1 MSSSNSEARTQTY
14 IAMKS
19 VEDLL
24 NGEGADGGY
33 RFIVPSYQRGYR
45 WGKDEVEAL
54 LNDLRQYKKECDNDY
69 CLQPV
74 VVKANGDGAFE
85 VVDGQQRLTTL
96 YIINKVVNQVISGQ
110 ELPSYSIE
118 YATRPGSADFLRHIQ
133 DMAYEDA
140 ESMDNPDFYYMV
152 QAAKTVESWMRN
164 DIGSSLQQIGF
175 WERAARHVNIIWYEV
190 AFADDDAHNSIELF
204 RKINIG
210 KIPLTNAE
218 LVKGLL
224 ISRTPAGKEEERRN
238 IASEWDRMENQL
250 QDDDL
255 WYFLT
260 DRKSRQQYLT
270 RIDLILDIWY
280 AQQPQ
285 PSAQR
290 RDDAYAVFNYLYRNM
305 PSDEDAG
312 GNAAERW
319 LQAMWKG
326 CKGIFANLDFWFKD
340 HETYHLLGYLISRRK
355 ERREVNE
362 LLSLYAKLSACDK
375 SDMKETLRE
384 EIGRTLGIREGI
396 PAEDALNRVAD
407 LIYDDGIKV
416 RNVLLLF
423 NLLTIVEGRSS
434 IMRFPFKLY
443 EEEHWDL
450 EHIHAT
456 AGGPPTDDEIR
467 ELDEHMRTM
476 TDVLPAGDT
485 TGGFVGD
492 GGMQHMNDRRKSFM
506 KGVLGLLK
514 ESDAESDICDQ
525 VENFIDEDDFSEGNT
540 KQFWDQHSE
549 QIGKNML
556 EQDSIANLTLLN
568 SSVNRGYGNVSF
580 LTKREWISNADRSTL
595 FIPPATKNVFMK
607 YYTKD
612 PDDFTCWGE
621 TDRQGYLHGGS
632 GIIEVLRRYLE
643 PLSDDAM
650 NADRNGNEEG

>member
-1 MSSSNSEARTQTY
+1 MSSSNSEARTRTY

-260 DRKSRQQYLT
+260 DRKSRQHYLT

-290 RDDAYAVFNYLYRNM
+290 RDDAYAVFNYLYGNM

-319 LQAMWKG
+319 LQAMWKD

-340 HETYHLLGYLISRRK
+340 HDTYHLLGYLISRR
-355 ERREVNE
+355 EDTRGANE
-362 LLSLYAKLSACDK
+362 LLTLYAKLSACDK
-375 SDMKETLRE
+375 SDMKAVLRKRIEETLKSRNKVSVKE
-384 EIGRTLGIREGI
+384 ELDEIAGLE
-396 PAEDALNRVAD
+396 
-407 LIYDDGIKV
+407 YDDGAKV

-467 ELDEHMRTM
+467 E
-476 TDVLPAGDT
+476 
-485 TGGFVGD
+485 FVGD
-492 GGMQHMNDRRKSFM
+492 GGAQHMNDLRKSFM

-514 ESDAESDICDQ
+514 ESDAESGIGEQ
-525 VENFIDEDDFSEGNT
+525 VENFIEEGDFSKGNT
-540 KQFWDQHSE
+540 EQFWKQYRDQ
-549 QIGKNML
+549 INKNMPD
-556 EQDSIANLTLLN
+556 QDSIANLTLLN
-568 SSVNRGYGNVSF
+568 RRVNRAYGKVSF
-580 LTKREWISNADRSTL
+580 LTKREWISNADRSTS

-612 PDDFTCWGE
+612 PEDFTCWGRE
-621 TDRQGYLHGGS
+621 DRDGYLYGSS

-650 NADRNGNEEG
+650 NADGNGNEGE

>member
-164 DIGSSLQQIGF
+164 DMGSSLQQIGF

-305 PSDEDAG
+305 PSEEDAG
-312 GNAAERW
+312 GNVAEQW
-319 LQAMWKG
+319 LRAMWKG

-340 HETYHLLGYLISRRK
+340 HETYHLLGYLISRQK
-355 ERREVNE
+355 NGKGANE
-362 LLSLYAKLSACDK
+362 LLSLYGEFSACDK
-375 SDMKETLRE
+375 SDMKAKLRE
-384 EIGRTLGIREGI
+384 KIGKVLGIGDKTSV
-396 PAEDALNRVAD
+396 EDALDQIVGLRYGDRA
-407 LIYDDGIKV
+407 KV

-423 NLLTIVEGRSS
+423 NLLTIVQCRDS

-443 EEEHWDL
+443 EEEPWDL

-456 AGGPPTDDEIR
+456 AGGPPTDNEIR
-467 ELDEHMRTM
+467 ELDAHMRTV
-476 TDVLPAGDT
+476 TDALPANDT
-485 TGGFVGD
+485 TDEFVSGD
-492 GGMQHMNDRRKSFM
+492 DMRHMNGRRKSFM
-506 KGVLGLLK
+506 MSVLDLLK
-514 ESDAESDICDQ
+514 EANETSDIHARVQD
-525 VENFIDEDDFSEGNT
+525 FIDKDDFNEDNT
-540 KQFWDQHSE
+540 KQFWKQYGE
-549 QIGKNML
+549 QIENVL
-556 EQDSIANLTLLN
+556 DQDSIANLTLLN

-580 LTKREWISNADRSTL
+580 LTKREWVINADRSTL

-612 PDDFTCWGE
+612 PEDFTCWGRE
-621 TDRQGYLHGGS
+621 DRDGYLYGSS

-643 PLSDDAM
+643 PLSDDAV
-650 NADRNGNEEG
+650 NTDRNGNGEE

>member
-1 MSSSNSEARTQTY
+1 MSNSNGEARTRTY

-54 LNDLRQYKKECDNDY
+54 LNDLRQYRKECDNDY

-74 VVKANGDGAFE
+74 VVKANGNGAFE

-110 ELPSYSIE
+110 ELPSYSIA
-118 YATRPGSADFLRHIQ
+118 YATRPGSADFLGHIQ

-140 ESMDNPDFYYMV
+140 ESMENPDFYYMV

-340 HETYHLLGYLISRRK
+340 HETYHLLGYLISRQKDRK
-355 ERREVNE
+355 GANE
-362 LLSLYAKLSACDK
+362 LLSLYGELSACDK
-375 SDMKETLRE
+375 SDMKAKLRE
-384 EIGRTLGIREGI
+384 KIGKVLGIGDKTSVG
-396 PAEDALNRVAD
+396 DALNHIAELRYRDRA
-407 LIYDDGIKV
+407 KV

-423 NLLTIVEGRSS
+423 NLLTIVQCHDS

-443 EEEHWDL
+443 EQEEHWDL

-456 AGGPPTDDEIR
+456 AGGPPTDNEIR
-467 ELDEHMRTM
+467 ELDAHMRTVV
-476 TDVLPAGDT
+476 DAVPADDT
-485 TGGFVGD
+485 TDEFVGGD
-492 GGMQHMNDRRKSFM
+492 DMRHMNGRRKSFM
-506 KGVLGLLK
+506 MSVLDLLK
-514 ESDAESDICDQ
+514 EANETSDIHARVQD
-525 VENFIDEDDFSEGNT
+525 FIDKDDFSEDNT
-540 KQFWDQHSE
+540 KQFWEQYGE
-549 QIGKNML
+549 QIENVL
-556 EQDSIANLTLLN
+556 DQDSIANLTLLD
-568 SSVNRGYGNVSF
+568 SSVNRGYRNVSF
-580 LTKREWISNADRSTL
+580 LTKREWISNADRLTL

-612 PDDFTCWGE
+612 PEDFTCWGRE
-621 TDRQGYLHGGS
+621 DRDGYLNGGS

-650 NADRNGNEEG
+650 NADRNEGE